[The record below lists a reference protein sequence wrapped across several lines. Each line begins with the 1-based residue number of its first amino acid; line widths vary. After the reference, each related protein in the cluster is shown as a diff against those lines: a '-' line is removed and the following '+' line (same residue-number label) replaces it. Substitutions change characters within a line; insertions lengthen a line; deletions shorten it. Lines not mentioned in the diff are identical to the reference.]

1 MTGNK
6 AWFLDLEDEHCKTV
20 KLRNNMHMT
29 VVAKGN
35 VRLQINGITQ
45 VLSDVYYIP

>member
-6 AWFLDLEDEHCKTV
+6 AWFLDLEDEHCRTV
-20 KLRNNMHMT
+20 KLGNNMHMT